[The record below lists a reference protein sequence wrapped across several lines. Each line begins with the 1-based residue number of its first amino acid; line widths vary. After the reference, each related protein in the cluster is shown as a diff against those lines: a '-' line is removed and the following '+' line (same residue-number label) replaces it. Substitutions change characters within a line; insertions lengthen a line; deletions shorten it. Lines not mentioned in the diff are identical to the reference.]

1 MAALSRITSSARA
14 FVACLLALTT
24 LTSAASA
31 QTGNGEGAATPAS
44 DTSKIISIGGDI
56 TEILYAIGADKSIV
70 AIDSTSQ
77 FPPEA
82 LQQKKDVGY
91 VRALSTEGV
100 LSVNASLIIAS
111 DRSGPPEVVKAL
123 KASPVQ
129 YIEIVEDYSPL
140 GIAGKAR
147 QVSRIVGLEAAGN
160 ELASRIERDFETL
173 ATQRALIKK
182 PLRAVFVLNVANGR
196 ATVGGSNTSADAIL
210 KLAGAENA
218 AASVNGFKPISDEAM
233 VELKPEAIVT
243 MRRSG
248 GDHST
253 DQILAMK
260 GMSTSPA
267 VVEKRIFNMDG
278 LYLLGFGP
286 RAPAAALDLMR
297 MLYPDLP
304 KRAEL
309 GK

>member
-1 MAALSRITSSARA
+1 MTALSRITSRA
-14 FVACLLALTT
+14 QALAACALALMT
-24 LTSAASA
+24 LTGSASA
-31 QTGNGEGAATPAS
+31 QTSEGTAAPAT
-44 DTSKIISIGGDI
+44 DTSRIISIGGDI
-56 TEILYAIGADKSIV
+56 TEILYAIGADKNIV

-91 VRALSTEGV
+91 MRALSTEGV

-111 DRSGPPEVVKAL
+111 DRSGPSEVVKAL
-123 KASPVQ
+123 KSSPVK
-129 YIEIVEDYSPL
+129 YIEIVEDFSPL

-160 ELASRIERDFETL
+160 DLAARIERDFADL
-173 ATQRALIKK
+173 ATLRGSIKK
-182 PLRAVFVLNVANGR
+182 PLRALFVLNVANGR
-196 ATVGGSNTSADAIL
+196 ATVGGSKTSADAIL
-210 KLAGAENA
+210 TLAGAENA
-218 AASVNGFKPISDEAM
+218 AASVNGFKPISEEAL
-233 VELKPEAIVT
+233 VELKPEAVVT
-243 MRRSG
+243 MRRSTG
-248 GDHST
+248 EHDA
-253 DQILAMK
+253 DKILAMN

-267 VVEKRIFNMDG
+267 AVEKRIFNMDG

-286 RAPAAALDLMR
+286 RAPSAALDLMR